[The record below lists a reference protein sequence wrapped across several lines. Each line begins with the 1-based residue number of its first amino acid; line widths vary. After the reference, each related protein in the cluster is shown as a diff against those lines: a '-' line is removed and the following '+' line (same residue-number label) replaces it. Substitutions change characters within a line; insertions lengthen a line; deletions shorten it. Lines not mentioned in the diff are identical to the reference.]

1 MKKLLLILIFTFS
14 FQSLTKADD
23 IRDFEIEGM
32 SIGDSLLDYFSKEI
46 IDNFDRDYYPAS
58 KKMHIKY
65 IRSSKFKTYDTLTMS
80 FKENDYKIYSI
91 TGSLWFDNFDT
102 CNLKKDEIVEEITK
116 SFNSKKLDQGTFK
129 VPDLINDNSMKSQ
142 VEITLDDNSGLF
154 SVQCVDWTKEV
165 EDKNN
170 WRDNLGVT
178 VYSKDY
184 ELFLR
189 NEAYK

>member
-1 MKKLLLILIFTFS
+1 MRIFLSILFLLLNVHTS
-14 FQSLTKADD
+14 SQAYD
-23 IRDFEIEGM
+23 IRDFQIEGM
-32 SIGDSLLDYFSKEI
+32 SVGDSLLDYFSKKK
-46 IDNFDRDYYPAS
+46 IDNFNKDYYPAS

-65 IRSSKFKTYDTLTMS
+65 IRSSKFETYDSLVMS

-91 TGSLWFDNFDT
+91 TGTLWFDNFDT
-102 CNLKKDEIVEEITK
+102 CNLKKNEIVEEITN
-116 SFNSKKLDQGTFK
+116 SFNSKKLDRGIFK
-129 VPDLINDNSMKSQ
+129 TKDLINNDSIKSQ
-142 VEITLDDNSGLF
+142 VEIILDDNSGLF
-154 SVQCVDWTKEV
+154 SVQCVDWTKEA

-189 NEAYK
+189 NEAY

>member
-1 MKKLLLILIFTFS
+1 MRIFLSILFLLLNVHTS
-14 FQSLTKADD
+14 SQAYD
-23 IRDFEIEGM
+23 IRDFQIEGM
-32 SIGDSLLDYFSKEI
+32 SVGDSLLDYFSKKK
-46 IDNFDRDYYPAS
+46 IDNFNKDYYPAS

-65 IRSSKFKTYDTLTMS
+65 IRSSKFETYDSLVMS

-91 TGSLWFDNFDT
+91 TGTLWFDNFDT
-102 CNLKKDEIVEEITK
+102 CNLKKNEIVEEITN
-116 SFNSKKLDQGTFK
+116 SFNSKKLDRGIFK
-129 VPDLINDNSMKSQ
+129 TQDLINNDSIKSQ
-142 VEITLDDNSGLF
+142 VEIILDDNSGLF
-154 SVQCVDWTKEV
+154 SVQCVDWTKEA

-189 NEAYK
+189 NEAY

>member
-1 MKKLLLILIFTFS
+1 MKRLILILILTFS
-14 FQSLTKADD
+14 FLTSAKADD
-23 IRDFEIEGM
+23 IRDFQIEGM
-32 SIGDSLLDYFSKEI
+32 SIGDSLLDYFSKET
-46 IDNFDRDYYPAS
+46 IDNFNKDYYPAS

-65 IRSSKFKTYDTLTMS
+65 IRSSKFKTYDSLVMS

-91 TGSLWFDNFDT
+91 TGTLWFDNFDT
-102 CNLKKDEIVEEITK
+102 CNLKKNEIVEQITK
-116 SFNSKKLDQGTFK
+116 SFNSKKLDLGTFK
-129 VPDLINDNSMKSQ
+129 VQDLINNDSMKSQ
-142 VEITLDDNSGLF
+142 VEIKLDDNSGLF
-154 SVQCVDWTKEV
+154 TVQCVDWTEEA

-170 WRDNLGVT
+170 WGDNLGVT

>member
-1 MKKLLLILIFTFS
+1 MKRLILILILTFS
-14 FQSLTKADD
+14 FLTSAKADD
-23 IRDFEIEGM
+23 IRDFQIEGM
-32 SIGDSLLDYFSKEI
+32 SIGDSLLDYFSKET
-46 IDNFDRDYYPAS
+46 IDNFNKDYYPAS

-65 IRSSKFKTYDTLTMS
+65 IRSSKFKTYDSLVMS

-102 CNLKKDEIVEEITK
+102 CNLKKNEIVEQITK
-116 SFNSKKLDQGTFK
+116 SFNSKKLDLGTFK
-129 VPDLINDNSMKSQ
+129 VQDLINNDSMKSQ
-142 VEITLDDNSGLF
+142 VEIKLDDNSGLF
-154 SVQCVDWTKEV
+154 TVQCVDWTEEA

-170 WRDNLGVT
+170 WGDNLGVT